1 MQKELLRYLQVEE
14 EEELQSYSSCLHC
27 ILASSLIMFTKFPDS
42 AWFLCLVIWLGPGDG
57 DGHTAANV
65 TGLESGEHASGRTGR
80 HEESVG
86 WSSFEQAKDK
96 VAMLVEYREYR
107 EHVRDGIL
115 QG

>member
-1 MQKELLRYLQVEE
+1 MQKELLPYLQVEE
-14 EEELQSYSSCLHC
+14 EELTL
-27 ILASSLIMFTKFPDS
+27 LASSLIMFTKFHDR

-96 VAMLVEYREYR
+96 VAMLVEYRE
-107 EHVRDGIL
+107 HVRDGIL